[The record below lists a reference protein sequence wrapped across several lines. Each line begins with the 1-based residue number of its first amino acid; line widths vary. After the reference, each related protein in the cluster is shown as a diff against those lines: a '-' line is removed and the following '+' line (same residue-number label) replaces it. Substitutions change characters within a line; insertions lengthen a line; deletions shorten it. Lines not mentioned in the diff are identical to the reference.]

1 MGNGAAIDSRVRT
14 FASALGWALSFGLAL
29 EILSGGPGNAAPGGL
44 FTRHQLQELK
54 SWGVTPVAPTYV
66 PPGFRASV
74 AMEPAEH
81 AYDITYRGPQG
92 AFFVWEGGPST
103 VEDKLAGP
111 SHGGG
116 SKIVSN
122 ISNAVTRFFHH
133 SAAAPPTASGQA
145 GLAPEAEANPNENDL
160 AAPSL
165 LLGPA
170 HFHLDQHRCA
180 NGALGVSARGIGNA
194 KYSLT
199 GCGVSPDD
207 LVQIYRS
214 AAAVKT

>member
-1 MGNGAAIDSRVRT
+1 MGSEAPIDRRHLAFPWALGCSLFFALTVELINGLPGGAAS
-14 FASALGWALSFGLAL
+14 
-29 EILSGGPGNAAPGGL
+29 GGL

-66 PPGFRASV
+66 PAGFRASV

-92 AFFVWEGGPST
+92 AFFVWEGGPRT

-170 HFHLDQHRCA
+170 HFRLDQHRCA
-180 NGALGVSARGIGNA
+180 NGALGVSERGIGNA

-199 GCGVSPDD
+199 GCGISPDD

-214 AAAVKT
+214 AASVKT